1 MYQFKSAFLSNKHNS
16 NLNGLWVLEP
26 INCQISQI
34 KALIFQTAVFI
45 ELYFQFAQDKMIL
58 IMKFNNSSTIEVH
71 CPEGSMSVKNV
82 KVGISHHDVKSKF

>member
-26 INCQISQI
+26 INCHISQI

-45 ELYFQFAQDKMIL
+45 ELHFQFAQDKMNL
-58 IMKFNNSSTIEVH
+58 IMKFNNSSAIEVH
-71 CPEGSMSVKNV
+71 CPES
-82 KVGISHHDVKSKF
+82 IIHFR